1 MYFGFGALLN
11 GPHDQIAHRCRFAA
25 CRGVLTSH
33 ALPRLSWGPSL
44 RAIAS
49 LLQAKY
55 MPPRL
60 GLCELSGRATRRAV
74 QRGDGRAKAER
85 LTACV
90 KNLFFPDTHFLRKE
104 RRSSAARSA
113 LSSGCIKREKIDS
126 AGGHR
131 AALPGHPRPC
141 NPDVRHIFILLRCPG
156 I

>member
-1 MYFGFGALLN
+1 MYFGFGAQLN
-11 GPHDQIAHRCRFAA
+11 GPHDRILIESRFAA
-25 CRGVLTSH
+25 CRGFLTSH

-49 LLQAKY
+49 LLQAKH

-90 KNLFFPDTHFLRKE
+90 KNLFFPDTFPEERASFKRSAFSSFLR
-104 RRSSAARSA
+104 
-113 LSSGCIKREKIDS
+113 L
-126 AGGHR
+126 H
-131 AALPGHPRPC
+131 
-141 NPDVRHIFILLRCPG
+141 
-156 I
+156 